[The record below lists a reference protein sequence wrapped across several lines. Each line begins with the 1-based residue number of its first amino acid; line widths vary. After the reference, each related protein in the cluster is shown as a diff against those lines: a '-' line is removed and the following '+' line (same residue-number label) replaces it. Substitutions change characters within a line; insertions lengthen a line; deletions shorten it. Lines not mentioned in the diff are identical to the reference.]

1 MNIKLVVYK
10 DKRVLIENYHNLL
23 DLNDEVIKV
32 DIYTIIGNYLK
43 IVQMDSY
50 IIEITGNIN
59 QVLIEG

>member
-1 MNIKLVVYK
+1 MNVKLVVYK